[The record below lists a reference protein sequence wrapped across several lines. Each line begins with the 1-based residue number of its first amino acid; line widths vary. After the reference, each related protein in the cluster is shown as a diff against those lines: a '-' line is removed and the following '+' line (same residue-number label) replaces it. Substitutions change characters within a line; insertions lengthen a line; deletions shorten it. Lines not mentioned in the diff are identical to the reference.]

1 MLKEINQYGSGAYS
15 CVMDSYDYSN
25 ALNKLLPSVSKQKIE
40 KGGFMVLR
48 PDSGDP
54 AEAVLMALK

>member
-1 MLKEINQYGSGAYS
+1 
-15 CVMDSYDYSN
+15 MDSYDYVN
-25 ALNKLLPSVSKQKIE
+25 ALEKIIPSIAKQKIE

-54 AEAVLMALK
+54 VEAVLKGLR